1 MGRTWT
7 TAACTALCAWLAGC
21 SASIPEGVYACA
33 SETDCPADFVC
44 SRGEDDDRD
53 YCYRSAQ
60 AQAGSGDGGRG
71 GAAGDAGMPVAGAD
85 AGPPAPVAPTAT
97 GFTSLGGVRSGG
109 GLRLYDERFERGERR
124 CTTDGRLCVTGGF
137 EP

>member
-7 TAACTALCAWLAGC
+7 RAACTALCAWLAGC

-71 GAAGDAGMPVAGAD
+71 
-85 AGPPAPVAPTAT
+85 
-97 GFTSLGGVRSGG
+97 VRSGG
-109 GLRLYDERFERGERR
+109 GLRLYDERFARGERR

>member
-1 MGRTWT
+1 
-7 TAACTALCAWLAGC
+7 
-21 SASIPEGVYACA
+21 
-33 SETDCPADFVC
+33 
-44 SRGEDDDRD
+44 
-53 YCYRSAQ
+53 
-60 AQAGSGDGGRG
+60 
-71 GAAGDAGMPVAGAD
+71 MPVAGAD